1 MTINHHGAWGARR
14 YSSLFNFHLFFIIPA
29 RAFSPIFRLA
39 FRWDEL
45 GQEIMKIAVPGAL
58 ALMAD
63 PVASLV
69 DTAFIGHIGLL
80 LLLPSLRFQVSASR
94 TLVLNLLHL
103 DSRKNKI

>member
-1 MTINHHGAWGARR
+1 
-14 YSSLFNFHLFFIIPA
+14 
-29 RAFSPIFRLA
+29 LA

-45 GQEIMKIAVPGAL
+45 GREIMGIAVPGAL

-80 LLLPSLRFQVSASR
+80 LFSPYFPYFF
-94 TLVLNLLHL
+94 
-103 DSRKNKI
+103 

>member
-1 MTINHHGAWGARR
+1 L
-14 YSSLFNFHLFFIIPA
+14 LFNFHLFFIPA
-29 RAFSPIFRLA
+29 RAPPVFRLA

-69 DTAFIGHIGLL
+69 DTAFIGH
-80 LLLPSLRFQVSASR
+80 SASASGLKSDPNH
-94 TLVLNLLHL
+94 TNPYQHSL
-103 DSRKNKI
+103 KNKSTLALNMVWLQPGFTREPAQSKPYC